1 MNAYELKRAAK
12 KERFAELAAKRKAE
26 ANALYKE
33 GTHGL
38 DQIPF
43 GQPILVGHHSEKA
56 DRNYRARHVRKI
68 EKSFELQ
75 DAADYYQ
82 RKAESDSDII
92 SQDDP
97 DAPQKLAAKLAKL
110 EAERENIKKANK
122 ALKAKGE
129 PIMPAYML
137 ANLSARVRDIKL
149 RIARIEKTRALPA
162 DDKTHEGN
170 GKTIRVFRNPEANR
184 LQLFFSEIP
193 SQEIRDMLKSGAFRW
208 SPTEGA
214 WQAFISN
221 RSAYRAELIVQKFLA
236 L

>member
-1 MNAYELKRAAK
+1 MNAYELKREAK
-12 KERFAELAAKRKAE
+12 KERYAELAAKRKAE
-26 ANALYKE
+26 ADALYKA

-43 GQPILVGHHSEKA
+43 GQPILVGHHSEKS
-56 DRNYRARHVRKI
+56 DRNYRARHIRKI

-75 DAADYYQ
+75 DTAAYYQ
-82 RKAESDSDII
+82 RKAENDNEAI

-97 DAPQKLAAKLAKL
+97 DAPKKLADKLAKL
-110 EAERENIKKANK
+110 EDERENIKKANK

-149 RIARIEKTRALPA
+149 RIARIEKIRALPA
-162 DDKTHEGN
+162 DDKTHAEN
-170 GKTIRVFRNPEANR
+170 GKTVRVFRNPEANR

-193 SQEIRDMLKSGAFRW
+193 KQDVRDMLKSAAFRW

-221 RSAYRAELIVQKFLA
+221 RSAYKAELIVKQFLA